1 MCLIDTV
8 LDISYQIFKNVS
20 ESFQNAI
27 EAGKKYDP
35 KIDEVGTK
43 LVKRTEFSKLKGDL
57 AHIGIISDLMNS

>member
-35 KIDEVGTK
+35 KIDEIGTK
-43 LVKRTEFSKLKGDL
+43 LVKRTEF
-57 AHIGIISDLMNS
+57 